1 MSNKMPDALNI
12 VFISLSVSGQLNIHL
27 ASIEHMLTL
36 GPSESPPLNIHLIS
50 FDPAEKRARTLAASA
65 SPRHSFT
72 FHGLGELT
80 LFTETSQNGTID
92 RHRPAELFR
101 KDGLKP
107 YTYLA
112 ELFGYNPDHYIR
124 AYERILEI
132 FREIKPKI
140 NVAAVDT
147 TMPMAMDACTTAG
160 IHWGVLCPNSGI
172 ELFKHQQPRLEGF
185 WKHPAIRAL
194 EVRRSKAGIQGRV
207 FNKSFQRLPFFIC
220 SSVMEMEFPH
230 IPSPNVVF
238 PGPILVPVPP
248 LSSATYPDLTAF
260 FDRKR
265 TVIINLGSNFWYS
278 HEDVESVADAILDAQ
293 QRCQEKGS
301 FQVLWKLNGKKAF
314 EIMLEKKFGKQSD
327 TVRIDEWIEPD
338 TLAVLQHPNV
348 VAFVNHGGA
357 SNAGVPQ
364 ILLPQWLDLYEYAVR
379 TEWLGHGIYANK
391 GHPAEIVADQLADAF
406 LRVLSDDEG
415 KILKAKSLEIAEAC
429 RRGGGVQTVARTLLA
444 AATI

>member
-27 ASIEHMLTL
+27 ASIEHMLIL
-36 GPSESPPLNIHLIS
+36 GPTESPPLNIHLIS

-72 FHGLGELT
+72 FHSLGELT

-132 FREIKPKI
+132 FKEIKPKI

-185 WKHPAIRAL
+185 WKHPAY
-194 EVRRSKAGIQGRV
+194 VS
-207 FNKSFQRLPFFIC
+207 
-220 SSVMEMEFPH
+220 
-230 IPSPNVVF
+230 
-238 PGPILVPVPP
+238 
-248 LSSATYPDLTAF
+248 
-260 FDRKR
+260 
-265 TVIINLGSNFWYS
+265 
-278 HEDVESVADAILDAQ
+278 
-293 QRCQEKGS
+293 
-301 FQVLWKLNGKKAF
+301 
-314 EIMLEKKFGKQSD
+314 
-327 TVRIDEWIEPD
+327 
-338 TLAVLQHPNV
+338 
-348 VAFVNHGGA
+348 
-357 SNAGVPQ
+357 
-364 ILLPQWLDLYEYAVR
+364 
-379 TEWLGHGIYANK
+379 IY
-391 GHPAEIVADQLADAF
+391 L
-406 LRVLSDDEG
+406 
-415 KILKAKSLEIAEAC
+415 
-429 RRGGGVQTVARTLLA
+429 
-444 AATI
+444 